1 MKKLD
6 IEKRNFSSGL
16 TAQVVLRK
24 GFKQKFFGIIVDF
37 GSSDKQIPGS
47 AHYLEHLLFSKKSGD
62 ITERF
67 DEIGASTNAF
77 TSYNATMFYASSID
91 NVSKTVD
98 LLFELVGDPN
108 FSKKS
113 IDKERPII
121 AQELA
126 MYRDEPTWPI
136 SDSIMKQLFG
146 ESNLGLDIGG
156 TSQTIKQI
164 NSRNLARIYR
174 ENYTANNM
182 HFIAVGDF
190 APSAITR
197 LFSQVKK
204 LDKQYLQ
211 SGPKRDHT
219 FKSEAGKLGITE
231 FKNKTEVPYFC
242 LGIKLPDFKKVL
254 VNNDLGQILFEIMLE
269 SMLGEKSAWYQEKM
283 LHGELTSPL
292 QFDVNYTRQGNFVTI
307 LGINNGDSLLS
318 DLKTT
323 LFASEKYTKQ
333 MNELREHFEM
343 LKKVSL
349 ATLLAAFNNLSD
361 LGFELAEEAIH
372 DENIFDTLKLL
383 QRMSFEEYWQ
393 ICQDLLAESKTCS
406 VFSTI
411 E

>member
-1 MKKLD
+1 M
-6 IEKRNFSSGL
+6 
-16 TAQVVLRK
+16 
-24 GFKQKFFGIIVDF
+24 
-37 GSSDKQIPGS
+37 
-47 AHYLEHLLFSKKSGD
+47 
-62 ITERF
+62 
-67 DEIGASTNAF
+67 
-77 TSYNATMFYASSID
+77 
-91 NVSKTVD
+91 
-98 LLFELVGDPN
+98 
-108 FSKKS
+108 
-113 IDKERPII
+113 
-121 AQELA
+121 
-126 MYRDEPTWPI
+126 
-136 SDSIMKQLFG
+136 
-146 ESNLGLDIGG
+146 
-156 TSQTIKQI
+156 
-164 NSRNLARIYR
+164 
-174 ENYTANNM
+174 
-182 HFIAVGDF
+182 
-190 APSAITR
+190 
-197 LFSQVKK
+197 
-204 LDKQYLQ
+204 
-211 SGPKRDHT
+211 
-219 FKSEAGKLGITE
+219 
-231 FKNKTEVPYFC
+231 PYFC

-333 MNELREHFEM
+333 MNELRELFEM